1 MGLPALSRKD
11 AYEVGFAQAAN
22 DTPWRVA
29 QTASMRD
36 EAARVGCRLVCTDAR
51 GSAARQ
57 VSDVNAMV
65 VRGVDLIF
73 LSPVEGE
80 AIVPAV
86 TAAKAAGVPVVLLD
100 RGLEPSPAAA
110 GEDYLTFMGSDFVG
124 QGRRLAEWL
133 VRNANGKTKII
144 EIEGAEG
151 AAPAV
156 GRKQGFDE
164 AVTAAGGF
172 KILASR
178 SGDCVRD
185 KGRQV
190 AETLLGTH
198 PDANVVYAHHEEMA
212 HGAVAALDAAGRT
225 PGKDVIVLSVGGGR
239 EILQAVADGRV
250 NAVVECNPRFG
261 PLAFETLHRCAN
273 GERIGPWVKQ
283 ADGFFDMSNVA
294 AGISRAY

>member
-1 MGLPALSRKD
+1 MGVPALSKKD

-36 EAARVGCRLVCTDAR
+36 EAARVGCRLVCADAR

-57 VSDVNAMV
+57 VSDVSAMV
-65 VRGVDLIF
+65 VRGVDLVF

-80 AIVPAV
+80 AIVSAV

-100 RGLEPSPAAA
+100 RRLDPSLAAA
-110 GEDYLTFMGSDFVG
+110 GEDYLTFMGSDFVE

-133 VRNANGKTKII
+133 VRNAGGKTKII

-172 KILASR
+172 KIIASR
-178 SGDCVRD
+178 SGGCVRD

-190 AETLLGTH
+190 AETLLETH
-198 PDANVVYAHHEEMA
+198 PDAHVVYAHHEEMA
-212 HGAVAALDAAGRT
+212 LGAVAALDAAGRT

-261 PLAFETLHRCAN
+261 PLAFETLHRYAN

-283 ADGFFDMSNVA
+283 ADGSFDTSNVA
-294 AGISRAY
+294 AGIPRAY

>member
-1 MGLPALSRKD
+1 MPALSKKD

-29 QTASMRD
+29 QTASVRD

-57 VSDVNAMV
+57 VSDVNAMIAQ
-65 VRGVDLIF
+65 GVDLIL

-80 AIVPAV
+80 SIVAAV
-86 TAAKAAGVPVVLLD
+86 TAAKAAGIPVVLFDRRLD
-100 RGLEPSPAAA
+100 PSLATA
-110 GEDYLTFMGSDFVG
+110 GEDYLTFMGSDFVE

-133 VRNANGKTKII
+133 ARNANGKTKII
-144 EIEGAEG
+144 EIEGAAG

-156 GRKQGFDE
+156 GRKKGFDE

-172 KILASR
+172 KVLASQ

-185 KGRQV
+185 RGRQV

-198 PDANVVYAHHEEMA
+198 PDANVLYAHHEEMA
-212 HGAVAALDAAGRT
+212 LGAVAALDAAGRT

-261 PLAFETLHRCAN
+261 PLAFDTLRRYAN
-273 GERIGPWVKQ
+273 GERIGPWVKHV
-283 ADGFFDMSNVA
+283 DGFFDTSNA
-294 AGISRAY
+294 AARISRAY